1 MSKPKPTMRIERHG
15 ESLRILGPMTA
26 SSIAHLRPETL
37 ALDGIEQIDLNAVPM
52 VDSVG
57 IALIADLV
65 GRGQPRPRVEGKP
78 QGLAELCQ
86 AYRIAPDFS
95 NFP

>member
-1 MSKPKPTMRIERHG
+1 MSKPKPTIRIERDG
-15 ESLRILGPMTA
+15 ATLRIVGPMTA
-26 SSIAHLRPETL
+26 GGIARLCPETL
-37 ALDGIEQIDLNAVPM
+37 TLDGIRQIDLSAVPA
-52 VDSVG
+52 VDTVG

-65 GRGQPRPRVEGKP
+65 GRAQPRPRVEGRP

-95 NFP
+95 DFP